1 MRGEDGAWNIFNFLI
16 SDSAES
22 ESIVETAGKH
32 QFD

>member
-1 MRGEDGAWNIFNFLI
+1 MRGEDGALNIFNYLI

-22 ESIVETAGKH
+22 ESIVETLGNH